1 MSEDNIE
8 RQMHSDM
15 YKHYPPSL
23 KIISN
28 NTYKMNP
35 ENKPIGE
42 KIQKNILNK
51 PVNDILI
58 DNNKIRSKY

>member
-42 KIQKNILNK
+42 KIQKNILNNFRLGLL
-51 PVNDILI
+51 PNLHDILCL
-58 DNNKIRSKY
+58 